1 MDYTT
6 RRVSLPTGPLEML
19 FIVSRTVLAT
29 VALKLPPDLSSGGK
43 REAFILDHVTRGP
56 TCHRARRHPGQSAT
70 GSRLHFFLEARGR
83 LGKSSPGGLELEG
96 VRCFACVSYRG
107 TRLDSFHNCTTMFDK
122 IMRRR
127 NRSRLTSL
135 LACHRQRWNRSKPT
149 LLLPCHRQRCNRSKP
164 TLLLPCHRQRCNRF
178 GVNLLLV
185 SLSQTVLEQVRCKLS
200 GLSVTD
206 RAGTG
211 PEQPCSFMLQ
221 GYFGAVVQWNGLSVC
236 TMPRGALIV
245 FEGCD
250 RAGKT
255 TQCKKLVDALVQKGF
270 PAKYMNFPAVI
281 HFCRLINFPNV
292 KQHVLLTDRTTP
304 VGKIID
310 GYLANKTELHDRT
323 IHLLFSAN
331 RWECQPMMMS
341 LLNAGTTL
349 IVDRYSFSGIA
360 FSAAKEGMDL
370 KWCQNPETGLP
381 KPDLV
386 FMLNLNTSVMMQ
398 RGDFG
403 SERYLP
409 NICTLFS
416 SNSKILFYHL
426 NNEKYEVLGFQEKV
440 RNNFLLLQ
448 DATWRNIDADKSI
461 EDLHQELL
469 KDSLRTIKESKE
481 SMLQHL

>member
-1 MDYTT
+1 
-6 RRVSLPTGPLEML
+6 
-19 FIVSRTVLAT
+19 
-29 VALKLPPDLSSGGK
+29 
-43 REAFILDHVTRGP
+43 
-56 TCHRARRHPGQSAT
+56 
-70 GSRLHFFLEARGR
+70 
-83 LGKSSPGGLELEG
+83 
-96 VRCFACVSYRG
+96 
-107 TRLDSFHNCTTMFDK
+107 
-122 IMRRR
+122 
-127 NRSRLTSL
+127 
-135 LACHRQRWNRSKPT
+135 
-149 LLLPCHRQRCNRSKP
+149 
-164 TLLLPCHRQRCNRF
+164 
-178 GVNLLLV
+178 
-185 SLSQTVLEQVRCKLS
+185 
-200 GLSVTD
+200 
-206 RAGTG
+206 
-211 PEQPCSFMLQ
+211 
-221 GYFGAVVQWNGLSVC
+221 
-236 TMPRGALIV
+236 MPRGALIV

-270 PAKYMNFPAVI
+270 PAKYMNFP
-281 HFCRLINFPNV
+281 
-292 KQHVLLTDRTTP
+292 DRTTP

-331 RWECQPMMMS
+331 RWECQPKMMS

-403 SERYLP
+403 SERY
-409 NICTLFS
+409 
-416 SNSKILFYHL
+416 
-426 NNEKYEVLGFQEKV
+426 EVLGFQEKV